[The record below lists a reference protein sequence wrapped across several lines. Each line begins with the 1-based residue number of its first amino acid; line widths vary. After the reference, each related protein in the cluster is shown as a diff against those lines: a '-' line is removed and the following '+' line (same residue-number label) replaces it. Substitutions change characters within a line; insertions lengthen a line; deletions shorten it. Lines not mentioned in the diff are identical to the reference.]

1 MFETIL
7 NERQARIEKVQ
18 LVAIAL
24 LMFLGA
30 AFIYS
35 ATMVNESAR
44 LAPLIKQTWFR
55 QVIWYVAGTGAAVGL
70 CFLDYR
76 IFARWALVFYW
87 GSILLLIAV
96 LIPGIGST
104 HGWGARRWIDLGFFN
119 LQPSE
124 VGKLGM
130 ILAMASFLSRPAEEL
145 RQIRNFW
152 KPIGMIVLPF
162 VLILKEPDLG
172 SAMVLFPTGFM
183 MMLCAGTP
191 KKYLIRLVAGGAI
204 AVSLL
209 LVDILFS
216 PPGWWQIKLEDYQK
230 QRLLVYFGVDFAPK
244 NATPEQKRKAQD
256 LQRQKSYQV
265 NQAMISVG
273 TGGFWGK
280 GWGQG
285 TQTSLAF
292 LPPGAAHN
300 DFIFSVIAEEK
311 GFVGSITVLT
321 LYGVILFS
329 GIRIAGQARDRLGKL
344 LAVGV
349 VTLLFSHVF
358 VNIGM
363 NIRIVPV
370 TGIPLPLLS
379 YGGSSVLTSLIAM
392 GMLQNV
398 FIYRKGY

>member
-1 MFETIL
+1 MFEAIL
-7 NERQARIEKVQ
+7 NERQARIDKLQ
-18 LVAIAL
+18 LIAIAG

-35 ATMVNESAR
+35 ATTSDDGGPTVSLLN
-44 LAPLIKQTWFR
+44 QTWFR
-55 QVIWYVAGTGAAVGL
+55 QLIWYGLGIAASVGL

-76 IFARWALVFYW
+76 ILSRWSLVVYW
-87 GSILLLIAV
+87 FSILLLLVV

-124 VGKLGM
+124 VAKLSV
-130 ILAMASFLSRPAEEL
+130 ILALANFLSRPTEEL
-145 RQIRNFW
+145 RFIGNFW
-152 KPIGMIVLPF
+152 KPIGMIILPF
-162 VLILKEPDLG
+162 LLILKEPDLG
-172 SAMVLFPTGFM
+172 SAIVLFPTGFM

-191 KKYLIRLVAGGAI
+191 RKYLFRLIGVAGILA
-204 AVSLL
+204 ALFLADV
-209 LVDILFS
+209 LFS
-216 PPGWWQIKLEDYQK
+216 PPGWWQIKLEEYQK
-230 QRLLVYFGVDFAPK
+230 QRLLVYFGVDFADK
-244 NATPEQKRKAQD
+244 SATPEEKRRAED

-265 NQAMISVG
+265 RQAMISVG
-273 TGGFWGK
+273 SGGMWGR
-280 GWGQG
+280 GWHQG
-285 TQTSLAF
+285 TQTALKF
-292 LPPGAAHN
+292 LPPSAAHN
-300 DFIFSVIAEEK
+300 DFIFSVIAEEE
-311 GFVGSITVLT
+311 GFVGSMIVLT
-321 LYGVILFS
+321 LYAVVLFS

-379 YGGSSVLTSLIAM
+379 YGGSSVLSSLIAM
-392 GMLQNV
+392 GVLQNV
-398 FIYRKGY
+398 YIYRKGY

>member
-1 MFETIL
+1 MFEAIL
-7 NERQARIEKVQ
+7 NERQARIDKLQ
-18 LVAIAL
+18 LFAIAG

-35 ATMVNESAR
+35 ATMVNENIRA
-44 LAPLIKQTWFR
+44 LPLYNQTWFR
-55 QVIWYVAGTGAAVGL
+55 QLLWYVFGIGASVGL

-76 IFARWALVFYW
+76 SFTRWALVIYW
-87 GSILLLIAV
+87 ISILLLVAV

-124 VGKLGM
+124 VAKLSLIM
-130 ILAMASFLSRPAEEL
+130 ALANFLSRPAEEL
-145 RQIRNFW
+145 RFMGNFW
-152 KPIGMIVLPF
+152 KPIGMMFLPF
-162 VLILKEPDLG
+162 LLIMKEPDLG
-172 SAMVLFPTGFM
+172 SAIVLFPTGFM

-191 KKYLIRLVAGGAI
+191 RKYLVRLVSGLG
-204 AVSLL
+204 LL
-209 LVDILFS
+209 AALFLVDVLFA
-216 PPGWWQIKLEDYQK
+216 PPSWQIKLEEYQK
-230 QRLLVYFGVDFAPK
+230 QRLLVYFGADFAEK
-244 NATPEQKRKAQD
+244 NATPQEKAKARQTQ
-256 LQRQKSYQV
+256 LQKSYQV
-265 NQAMISVG
+265 KQALISVG
-273 TGGFWGK
+273 SGGLTGK
-280 GWGQG
+280 GWHQG
-285 TQTSLAF
+285 TQTALAF
-292 LPPGAAHN
+292 LPAGAAHN
-300 DFIFSVIAEEK
+300 DFIFSVIAEEE
-311 GFVGSITVLT
+311 GFVGSMIVLT
-321 LYGVILFS
+321 LYGVVLFS

-379 YGGSSVLTSLIAM
+379 YGGSSVLSSLIAM

-398 FIYRKGY
+398 YIYRKGY